1 MKQHSTSFTYQ
12 FHKKIAILKDMCII
26 PTGAEYYRLS
36 QAKSLLE
43 LNNIVHSIIKNKEY
57 IKEV

>member
-1 MKQHSTSFTYQ
+1 MKCHTTSLTYQ
-12 FHKKIAILKDMCII
+12 FQKKIKILREMGIFA
-26 PTGAEYYRLS
+26 TGSQYYRMS